1 MEEFDLII
9 IGAGPSGLPLAK
21 THLQL
26 SPLLILEAQQSV
38 GGTWAKERVYPGLIS
53 NNLHPLFEYSDFP
66 MSEERFGTRKGEHIE
81 GAVLSEY
88 FHAYAVHFG
97 ILGKIR
103 FGARGEGKREMV
115 VRGRKLVCAM
125 GSTSQEYVP
134 RFRGMEGFK
143 RRMFHSK
150 EVPWRRKDMEG
161 AENVVVVGG
170 SKSAADAVY
179 MNASEGRHV
188 DWIIRASGKG
198 PAWLSWPHVSPFQ
211 LHVEKLSTT
220 RFFTFLS
227 PCFDTDSYP
236 TIRKFFHNTRI
247 GRFLVRSFFKL
258 IEGDLISQGKYND
271 HPESKKLI
279 PPQSPFWSGTSLGIF
294 NYPTDFMSLFQRGL
308 IHVHRVDIS
317 ELTEDGVLLSSGEEV
332 KADTLILATGW
343 KLLPSVK
350 FLPENV
356 LTDEKMGLTSSNF
369 NVEKKK
375 AAAQEL
381 VKRFP
386 VLSERLP
393 TLTHPSQQTSSSY
406 SLYHASIPPHLLTSR
421 NFAYAGLALSLRG
434 LMVYEIQALWLL
446 AFLSDSLTLPVPTEE
461 EAEWEAISRNVFYQ
475 MRAGQGIGGRST
487 DMAFEI
493 LPFTDT
499 LVRELGLRERRKGGW
514 REVGEYYGVGDY
526 KGLVEEWMEKEG
538 RRK

>member
-1 MEEFDLII
+1 MEEYDLII

-26 SPLLILEAQQSV
+26 SPNSALLILEAQQSV
-38 GGTWAKERVYPGLIS
+38 GGTWAKERTYPGLIS

-88 FHAYAVHFG
+88 FHAYAMHFG
-97 ILGKIR
+97 VLGCVR
-103 FGARGEGKREMV
+103 FGARVGSCEMGGRGWVVRYVVEGEGKGERV

-134 RFRGMEGFK
+134 SFRGMEGFK
-143 RRMFHSK
+143 GMMFHSK

-161 AENVVVVGG
+161 AKNVVVVGG

-198 PAWLSWPHVSPFQ
+198 PAWLSWPHVSPLQ

-294 NYPTDFMSLFQRGL
+294 NYPTDLMSLFQKGL

-317 ELTEDGVLLSSGEEV
+317 ELTEHGVLLSSGEEV

-393 TLTHPSQQTSSSY
+393 TLIHPSEQTSSSY
-406 SLYHASIPPHLLTSR
+406 SLYQASIPPNFLTSR

-446 AFLSDSLTLPVPTEE
+446 AFLADSLTLPVPTEE

-475 MRAGQGIGGRST
+475 MRAGQGIGGRRSW
-487 DMAFEI
+487 
-493 LPFTDT
+493 
-499 LVRELGLRERRKGGW
+499 G
-514 REVGEYYGVGDY
+514 
-526 KGLVEEWMEKEG
+526 
-538 RRK
+538 